1 MSADTRPPMATPRIA
16 AGVVVL
22 RGESILMVRPTYK
35 EYWDIPGGYVEP
47 GESPKDAC
55 AREVQEE
62 IGIAVDELL
71 LAAVDWA
78 PNDKEGDKLLF
89 LFVSPELN
97 GIDAASLKFP
107 DQELSEA
114 RYVSLAELN
123 NFTIPRLAKR
133 LAATVEAL
141 TSGEVPIYLEHGIRA
156 ETQQHRTT

>member
-1 MSADTRPPMATPRIA
+1 MSAESRPPMATPRIA

-22 RGESILMVRPTYK
+22 SGESILMVRPTYK

-47 GESPKDAC
+47 GESPKNAC

-62 IGIAVDELL
+62 IGLSVDELL

-89 LFVSPELN
+89 LFISPELN
-97 GIDAASLKFP
+97 GIDAANLKFP

-114 RYVSLAELN
+114 RYVSLAELH

-141 TSGEVPIYLEHGIRA
+141 ISSEVPIYLENGIRT
-156 ETQQHRTT
+156 ETQQRRTT